1 MAWEGKDWLD
11 FKVGRWDFF
20 NFPRN
25 YFFGGVGWCVW
36 RKHMG
41 IYNNNNNNNYYYY
54 YYYYYL

>member
-41 IYNNNNNNNYYYY
+41 IYIYNNNNNNYYYY
-54 YYYYYL
+54 L